1 MLLGTILTLVI
12 AVCADLCYAKGVFS
26 VHNYRHVPVHRNSA
40 TVRKVGNVYV
50 FPYYSAMRR
59 KIHRCGYGSYRLGC
73 CAGWV
78 RNSIAGTCTPIC
90 ESGCVHGTCVAPNQ
104 CRCEPGYTGA
114 NCNADL
120 NECGLEPRP
129 CNHRCINTM
138 GSFRC
143 HCEESYL
150 LEEDGKTCTRDS
162 RCYPGRCAYGCRKNG
177 FRLECI
183 CPAGLRLAQDSYHC
197 LDVDECAEGT
207 VQCPSDQRCV
217 NTYGNYM
224 CLCQEGSQFR
234 YIDGKLRCTESEDRC
249 ANAGYICDTNAKCQA
264 GDGVVKCACN
274 RGYVG
279 NGEECTIVELKSC
292 SQRPCFPQATC
303 TNQELVST
311 DMPYPEGGVLKL
323 YECGPCP
330 RGYIGDGETCE
341 DIDECAEGTD
351 LCHDE
356 AVCTNTPGFYRCA
369 CKEGFSGDGF
379 SCSALGCPFPGIVGN
394 GQITPDPTGPS
405 GQYNDGTIITF
416 ECQIGYNLQGAALS
430 TCLKGMWTAELPVC
444 ADIDECQTG
453 DAACHEFATCVNT
466 PGSYRCTCN
475 PRYTGSGIMCFSLYC
490 TVDAGMVNGR
500 MVPAPLVGD
509 EYRDGD
515 LVSFHCDDGFLMVG
529 SLNSV
534 CEMGLWSDPFPQ
546 CVDVDEC
553 ATEFTNDCDANAV
566 CINSPGSYRCECNLG
581 FFGNG
586 QVCIEIDPTS
596 CADRP
601 CSEGV
606 VCTDLDRVV
615 VLATID
621 LKNPTS
627 DVITLYK
634 CGDCPE
640 GYHGDGENCVD
651 IDECAENTF
660 ECATNAQCINLPGT
674 YMCTCNEGYYGD
686 GKVCIRIDPTR
697 CYDLPCFP
705 GTQCNDLDRG
715 LVLDA
720 VDIKSPPS
728 VIRLYECDEC
738 PQGYAGNGTFCEDVD
753 ECALEID
760 ECHDN
765 ATCNN
770 LPGTYDCVCNRGFY
784 GNGRVCIPI
793 DPTRCS
799 DNPCFPGVECS
810 DLSRGEVVSNT
821 DLDNPPEIIL
831 QYTCENCP
839 PGYRGDGVE
848 CNDIDEC
855 AENLYEC
862 HPFAMCFNL
871 PGAFECVCMDGHH
884 GNGKT
889 CIPMDQT
896 FCTADGPCFEGVDC
910 TNLSRSDVLDKID
923 LLTATAEDIIKFY
936 LCGDCPGGYLGD
948 GEVCLD
954 IDECDTGDFDC
965 HKNASCENEIGGY
978 TCVCVEGHFGN
989 GTHCAQ
995 LDDRSC
1001 ADDPCFPGV
1010 ECMDVDPTMVDYTQ
1024 SFVRLFEC
1032 GDCPED
1038 YSGDGIDCIEDYVPP
1053 LINLTVIA
1061 LDHYEPTEDAVA
1073 PDTDIS
1079 VFVADPLARFG
1090 TRMVASALTG
1100 PDGIAVLSVPHN
1112 QSLIITANCDGYL
1125 INSITAKA
1133 NLKQKNIVTIPIAV
1147 YEELNLFR
1155 WLTASSNSFAF
1166 GGTEDTAQ
1174 YQVAIPAGGLR
1185 VRNRRLV
1192 QIEFYGVNLTV
1203 PEQFE
1208 HSPEPIAVLNAG
1220 PGPRGDI
1227 GTTLNGEPA
1236 RAELVALD
1244 IVGMMEL
1251 NVFETSTSFRS
1262 ATLTQPVTITIPITS
1277 LSDEFS
1283 AGDFMDAWYFNE
1295 EHGVWVKDGTGIIEQ
1310 DQDTDMLV
1318 WQYEATHF
1326 TWWAAGKPQVQTS
1339 CGNLGDGDNC
1349 VDIDECTE
1357 NTFECATNAQCINL
1371 PGTYMCTCNEGYYG
1385 DGKVC
1390 IRIDPTRCYDLPCFP
1405 GTQCNDLDRGLVLD
1419 AVDITSPPS
1428 VIRLYECDEC
1438 PQGYAGNGTFCED
1451 VDECLLEIDECHD
1464 NATCNNLPGTYDCV
1478 CNRGFYGNGRVCIP
1492 IDPARCSDTPCFPGV
1507 PCSDLSRGEVVS
1519 NTDLDNPPETILQ
1532 YTCGNCPPGYR
1543 GDGVECNED
1552 YVPPLINLT
1561 VIALDHYVP
1570 TEDAVAPDTDISV
1583 FVADPL
1589 ARFGTRMVAS
1599 ALTGP
1604 NGIAVLSVP
1613 HNQSL
1618 IITANCDGYLVNS
1631 ITAKA
1636 NLKQKNIVTIPI
1648 AVYEELNLFRWL
1660 TASSNSFAFGTIQEG
1675 TAHYKVFIPAGGLR
1689 VRNRRLVQIEFYGVN
1704 LTVPEQFEH
1713 SPEPIA
1719 VLNGARAELV
1729 ALDIVGMMEL
1739 NVFETSTSFRSV
1751 TITQPVNITIPI
1763 TSLSDEFSAGDS
1775 MDAWYFDED
1784 HGVWVK
1790 DGTGIIEQ
1798 DRDSDMLV
1806 WQYEATH
1813 FTWWAAGKP
1822 QVQTSCVKV
1831 KTCLDGAC
1839 NLPVPGIRIQLTGE
1853 DYGFSSSRTT
1863 DRYAEAFFNFKHGR
1877 TVTLEA
1883 VCARERVTVAS
1894 TTLPAAFDNADT
1906 DIPSVSPDP
1915 LLPLD
1920 VCREV
1925 TLMLPPLA
1933 SNMTCPGEVEFSV
1946 HSLNGRKYSDVVQ
1959 YSCDIGRTQKG
1970 EGYRTC
1976 LECGL
1981 WSDRPVECILI

>member
-1185 VRNRRLV
+1185 VRDRRLV

-1310 DQDTDMLV
+1310 DRDTDMLV
-1318 WQYEATHF
+1318 WNYEATHF
-1326 TWWAAGKPQVQTS
+1326 TWWAAAKPQ
-1339 CGNLGDGDNC
+1339 
-1349 VDIDECTE
+1349 E
-1357 NTFECATNAQCINL
+1357 
-1371 PGTYMCTCNEGYYG
+1371 
-1385 DGKVC
+1385 
-1390 IRIDPTRCYDLPCFP
+1390 
-1405 GTQCNDLDRGLVLD
+1405 
-1419 AVDITSPPS
+1419 
-1428 VIRLYECDEC
+1428 
-1438 PQGYAGNGTFCED
+1438 
-1451 VDECLLEIDECHD
+1451 
-1464 NATCNNLPGTYDCV
+1464 
-1478 CNRGFYGNGRVCIP
+1478 
-1492 IDPARCSDTPCFPGV
+1492 
-1507 PCSDLSRGEVVS
+1507 
-1519 NTDLDNPPETILQ
+1519 
-1532 YTCGNCPPGYR
+1532 
-1543 GDGVECNED
+1543 
-1552 YVPPLINLT
+1552 
-1561 VIALDHYVP
+1561 
-1570 TEDAVAPDTDISV
+1570 
-1583 FVADPL
+1583 
-1589 ARFGTRMVAS
+1589 
-1599 ALTGP
+1599 
-1604 NGIAVLSVP
+1604 
-1613 HNQSL
+1613 
-1618 IITANCDGYLVNS
+1618 
-1631 ITAKA
+1631 
-1636 NLKQKNIVTIPI
+1636 
-1648 AVYEELNLFRWL
+1648 
-1660 TASSNSFAFGTIQEG
+1660 
-1675 TAHYKVFIPAGGLR
+1675 
-1689 VRNRRLVQIEFYGVN
+1689 
-1704 LTVPEQFEH
+1704 
-1713 SPEPIA
+1713 
-1719 VLNGARAELV
+1719 
-1729 ALDIVGMMEL
+1729 
-1739 NVFETSTSFRSV
+1739 
-1751 TITQPVNITIPI
+1751 
-1763 TSLSDEFSAGDS
+1763 
-1775 MDAWYFDED
+1775 
-1784 HGVWVK
+1784 
-1790 DGTGIIEQ
+1790 
-1798 DRDSDMLV
+1798 
-1806 WQYEATH
+1806 
-1813 FTWWAAGKP
+1813 
-1822 QVQTSCVKV
+1822 QTSCVKV

-1839 NLPVPGIRIQLTGE
+1839 NLPVPGIRVQLTGQ
-1853 DYGFSSSRTT
+1853 DYGFSSARTT
-1863 DRYAEAFFNFKHGR
+1863 DRYAEAVFNFKHGR

-1883 VCARERVTVAS
+1883 VCAMERVTVSS
-1894 TTLPAAFDNADT
+1894 TLLTAAFDNADA
-1906 DIPSVSPDP
+1906 DIPSVIPDP

-1933 SNMTCPGEVEFSV
+1933 SNITCPDPGEVEFST
-1946 HSLNGRKYSDVVQ
+1946 HSINGNKYSDVVQ
-1959 YSCDIGRTQKG
+1959 YTCDMGRSQDG

-1981 WSDRPVECILI
+1981 WSNKPATCTNSAGSAKKRRRRRSSRQKKQQVADV